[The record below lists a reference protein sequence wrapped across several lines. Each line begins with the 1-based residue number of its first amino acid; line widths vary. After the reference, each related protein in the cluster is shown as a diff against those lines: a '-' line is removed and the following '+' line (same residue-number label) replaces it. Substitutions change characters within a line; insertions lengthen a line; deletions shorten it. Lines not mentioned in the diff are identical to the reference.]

1 MRHPTSG
8 GSGFET
14 VQSIAELICKI
25 AGIVL
30 VCITGYYIYAV
41 MSAGDQLFRG
51 MVSYNQP
58 MSLGDFQR
66 HVTNMRNLML
76 ALQIAALVGLVAGMI
91 RFYDYP
97 EGGAVMLL
105 LGLGLAFGMPL
116 FIDNLGG
123 PSQGLPKAL
132 AKVANPR
139 EVLRSQYVL
148 AGLILAVPSGIQLL
162 IHGLIW
168 FAGARSRRPQ
178 ADAEAAKTAASVRK
192 KQDKFFG
199 KCWELPFCRDT
210 EKKLCPVRETKQPCW
225 RKGRGCYCDQN
236 IILRLSGGPANPQV
250 ILYHGGGSSR
260 PTSVI
265 RAKGWKEKRA
275 HCLGCPVYLHHQ
287 GQKYQVAAPG
297 VIIGIIAL
305 FVVFRATILA
315 MYPNA
320 MLSFGR
326 AFSGLSFGP
335 SEGGVP
341 QWATDMGQNQG
352 LMWMAIIV
360 GITLILA
367 YSLQVVEWT
376 LYRLG
381 I

>member
-30 VCITGYYIYAV
+30 ICITGYYIYGV
-41 MSAGDQLFRG
+41 MMASDQLFRG

-58 MSLGDFQR
+58 MSLADFQR
-66 HVTNMRNLML
+66 HVTNLRNLML
-76 ALQIAALVGLVAGMI
+76 VLQITALIGMVATLI
-91 RFYDYP
+91 RFYDYA
-97 EGGAVMLL
+97 EGGAVILL
-105 LGLGLAFGMPL
+105 LGLGLAIGMPI
-116 FIDNLGG
+116 FIDNYGG
-123 PSQGLPKAL
+123 SAQGLSKAL

-139 EVLRSQYVL
+139 EILRAQYVL
-148 AGLILAVPSGIQLL
+148 AGLIMAVPGGLQLL
-162 IHGLIW
+162 IHGLMW
-168 FAGARSRRPQ
+168 FAGARARRPQ
-178 ADAEAAKTAASVRK
+178 ADAEKTAQSVRK
-192 KQDKFFG
+192 QQDKFMG

-250 ILYHGGGSSR
+250 ILYHGGGGSR
-260 PTSVI
+260 PSSVV
-265 RAKGWKEKRA
+265 RAKSWKEKRA

-287 GQKYQVAAPG
+287 AQKYQVAAPG
-297 VIIGIIAL
+297 AIIGIIAL
-305 FVVFRATILA
+305 FVFFRAAIMA
-315 MYPNA
+315 AYPNA
-320 MLSFGR
+320 MLSLGR
-326 AFSGLSFGP
+326 TFSGLSFGP
-335 SEGGVP
+335 AENGVP
-341 QWATDMGQNQG
+341 QWALDMGQNQG

-360 GITLILA
+360 AGTLILA
-367 YSLQVVEWT
+367 YSLQVVEWV